1 MISNSIRWGLA
12 LGGVLALA
20 GCDAMTDYKLS
31 MARQALREECFGN
44 FTNSCVSKTIDYNI
58 QVLEAVPLAGPKD
71 KEGLI
76 AMFGD
81 KGWALYQEAEEEV
94 KDEVIEVLEK
104 KRPGIFSRWVLGD
117 AQPFDGKGVIE
128 FAPSD
133 LQEIKAQVE
142 RIYIAKVKAA
152 GLQPD
157 KAAAAKY
164 GEAQSQASTPVA
176 PEPAA
181 SPVVAAEP
189 VNTPAVAGNRAFVTL
204 DAAMQALIAQETA
217 SDGGSEYPEAR
228 QQVQLDLNGDGV
240 EDAVVLYTIEGQ
252 GGGNSAYQALAA
264 YYHGSDGWQLQQT
277 LVVGGATQLQRAG
290 PETITVKVLSHADD
304 DPRCCPSLETEVKYR
319 WTGSTFAEQPA
330 PSQNAG

>member
-1 MISNSIRWGLA
+1 M
-12 LGGVLALA
+12 
-20 GCDAMTDYKLS
+20 
-31 MARQALREECFGN
+31 
-44 FTNSCVSKTIDYNI
+44 SKTIDYNI

-181 SPVVAAEP
+181 SPWWLP
-189 VNTPAVAGNRAFVTL
+189 NR
-204 DAAMQALIAQETA
+204 
-217 SDGGSEYPEAR
+217 
-228 QQVQLDLNGDGV
+228 
-240 EDAVVLYTIEGQ
+240 
-252 GGGNSAYQALAA
+252 
-264 YYHGSDGWQLQQT
+264 
-277 LVVGGATQLQRAG
+277 
-290 PETITVKVLSHADD
+290 
-304 DPRCCPSLETEVKYR
+304 
-319 WTGSTFAEQPA
+319 
-330 PSQNAG
+330 